1 MRSSPTSL
9 LSSFY
14 RIRESAAYLLE
25 RRPAYATET
34 RESGVRGIE
43 VDGISK
49 RWPQRASFFR
59 RRAPAEHVLRNVTFD
74 VRTGEIVV
82 VLGENGAGK
91 TTLLK
96 IVGGLAR
103 PDAGDVRI
111 LGYDARTP
119 PAVLRERVAYAG
131 GERGFYYRLT
141 VRENLAFFGAL
152 GGLHARTRAER
163 IASVAR
169 MVDIER
175 ELDKR
180 FADLSSGLR
189 QRLAIARALL
199 GDPDILLLDEP
210 TRALDPPHALD
221 MRRFIRQTLSRHYG
235 KTVIVATNLI
245 DEATELGDRTAV
257 LRGAALD
264 FVDLPGTRLD
274 EAGMRRLYGMPD
286 RA

>member
-1 MRSSPTSL
+1 MLEQRSVHA
-9 LSSFY
+9 
-14 RIRESAAYLLE
+14 SAIH
-25 RRPAYATET
+25 P
-34 RESGVRGIE
+34 SGAAAIE
-43 VDGISK
+43 VTGIRK
-49 RWPQRASFFR
+49 RWPQRGSFFGR
-59 RRAPAEHVLRNVTFD
+59 KAPGAEVLVDVTFD
-74 VRTGEIVV
+74 VRPGEIVV

-111 LGYDARTP
+111 LGYDALAPST
-119 PAVLRERVAYAG
+119 VLRERVAYAG
-131 GERGFYYRLT
+131 GERGFYFRLT
-141 VRENLAFFGAL
+141 VRENLAFFCAL
-152 GGLHARTRAER
+152 GGLRSRLRAER
-163 IASVAR
+163 IVRVAR

-199 GDPDILLLDEP
+199 SDPEILLLDEP

-221 MRRFIRQTLSRHYG
+221 MRRFIREFARQCG
-235 KTVIVATNLI
+235 KTIIVATNLI
-245 DEATELGDRTAV
+245 DEAIELGDRIAV
-257 LRGAALD
+257 LRRSALD
-264 FVDLPGTRLD
+264 FVDLPDRRLD
-274 EAGMRRLYGMPD
+274 EAGMRTLYGMAD